1 MRAAAPL
8 LVGAAAALLAG
19 ALVWALVG
27 ERVVEWESGAF
38 AAVQQTVLVVLA
50 AVIAG
55 AAGTVLSWRALMGP
69 PVEHIEW
76 TLTLRADPPRER
88 GPAAV
93 PPGLSDLLSALR
105 SRGYDLGAAA
115 VDDAGRRL
123 RPAAPDEPLCGRP
136 LEVVIAGA
144 PARLGRVV
152 LRVPTPP
159 VDEGLALGFIDVY
172 GAIDGRY
179 DELGQFVIAALGR
192 LFPALTYKRFDS
204 ALSDEPAAAL
214 WAELPERPRHL
225 GASAA
230 DQGRGAA

>member
-1 MRAAAPL
+1 MRADPRYSAKL
-8 LVGAAAALLAG
+8 MLC
-19 ALVWALVG
+19 
-27 ERVVEWESGAF
+27 
-38 AAVQQTVLVVLA
+38 LA
-50 AVIAG
+50 AVYLIWGSTFIATKV
-55 AAGTVLSWRALMGP
+55 AASHLPIALFSAMRFLTAGTVLSWRALMGP

-144 PARLGRVV
+144 PTRLGRVV
-152 LRVPTPP
+152 LRVPPPP
-159 VDEGLALGFIDVY
+159 VDEALALGFLDVY

-192 LFPALTYKRFDS
+192 LLPRLTYKRFDS

-225 GASAA
+225 SATA
-230 DQGRGAA
+230 AAQGRGAA